1 MPYTIEITG
10 VTGTPPYSISVCDS
24 TYTYCYLVTGSTTI
38 PPTFTFDVPAP
49 LDGVNNLIVKII
61 DSTGCEYFEPYSCPP
76 TPTPTPTITPTPTP
90 TPTDLCYC
98 ITVVNSGMTDGTFDY
113 IDCDSVLQETVV
125 VSSGVTY
132 YVCGWNPTNVVNLS
146 VSVGSYCFGGTCPP
160 PTPTP
165 TPTNTTTPTPT
176 PSPLIVVCF
185 TYTYS
190 SDSYFET
197 INNTGYYNGKPY
209 YSLTYGYVWYNTGT
223 SLWIWSTI
231 LGGGTTLDTLNNGGL
246 FYPNG
251 VSPYSWG
258 NTNSPIDFMSG
269 SEVGGCA

>member
-1 MPYTIEITG
+1 MIHQISITG

-113 IDCDSVLQETVV
+113 IDCNSVLQENVI
-125 VSSGVTY
+125 VSSGIIY
-132 YVCGWNPTNVVNLS
+132 YVCGWNPTNVVNLN
-146 VSVGSYCFGGTCPP
+146 VSVGLYCLGGSCPP

-165 TPTNTTTPTPT
+165 TPTPTATPTPT
-176 PSPLIVVCF
+176 PTSSSTCFSYLLSAGSFGSATFTFTGCCGEPLISPLIVPQGSGLSVC
-185 TYTYS
+185 S
-190 SDSYFET
+190 
-197 INNTGYYNGKPY
+197 
-209 YSLTYGYVWYNTGT
+209 
-223 SLWIWSTI
+223 STI
-231 LGGGTTLDTLNNGGL
+231 PV
-246 FYPNG
+246 F
-251 VSPYSWG
+251 VSGDPAFTPVLLSG
-258 NTNSPIDFMSG
+258 ACPI
-269 SEVGGCA
+269 C